1 MTAGIAQST
10 LISSELQ
17 ITFPRFN
24 RFPLSQSIESILY
37 CVAQKRRDMSQPMN
51 TKPTIVLVH
60 GAFADSSSWNDVIN
74 TLLAHNYPVVA
85 ASNPLRGLKTDAAEL
100 ASLLTSIEE
109 PVVLVGHSY
118 GGMLISNAA
127 HGNGQIQAL
136 VFVAAF
142 VPDEGETAAQLA
154 SHFPGST
161 LGETLMPVALG
172 DGGTDLYIQQERFH
186 AQFAADLPESQA
198 RLMAASQRPI
208 TELALNE
215 PSGAPTWKTIPSWF
229 IWGDSDQNIPPAAL
243 RWMAER
249 AGGRE
254 LVEVAGASHALAVSR
269 AELVADLILRAAHVV

>member
-1 MTAGIAQST
+1 
-10 LISSELQ
+10 
-17 ITFPRFN
+17 
-24 RFPLSQSIESILY
+24 
-37 CVAQKRRDMSQPMN
+37 MSQPMN

-60 GAFADSSSWNDVIN
+60 GAFADSSSWNDVISI
-74 TLLAHNYPVVA
+74 LLAHDYPLVA
-85 ASNPLRGLKTDAAEL
+85 ASNPLRGLKNDAAEL
-100 ASLLTSIEE
+100 ASLLTSIEG

-127 HGNGQIQAL
+127 HGNGQVQAL

-154 SHFPGST
+154 SRFPGST
-161 LGETLMPVALG
+161 LGETLMPVALA
-172 DGGTDLYIQQERFH
+172 DGGTDLHIQQERFH

-215 PSGAPTWKTIPSWF
+215 PSGAPAWKTVPSWF
-229 IWGDSDQNIPPAAL
+229 IWGDGDQNIPPAAL

-254 LVEVAGASHALAVSR
+254 LVEVAGASHALALSR
-269 AELVADLILRAAHVV
+269 AELVADLILRAAQAV

>member
-1 MTAGIAQST
+1 
-10 LISSELQ
+10 
-17 ITFPRFN
+17 
-24 RFPLSQSIESILY
+24 
-37 CVAQKRRDMSQPMN
+37 MSQPMN
-51 TKPTIVLVH
+51 TKPTIVLIH
-60 GAFADSSSWNDVIN
+60 GAFADSSSWNGIIS
-74 TLLAHNYPVVA
+74 TLLAQNYPVVA
-85 ASNPLRGLKTDAAEL
+85 ASNPLRGLKNDAAEL
-100 ASLLTSIEE
+100 ASLLTSIEG

-154 SHFPGST
+154 SRFPGST
-161 LGETLMPVALG
+161 LGETLTPVALA

-198 RLMAASQRPI
+198 RLMAASQRPV

-215 PSGAPTWKTIPSWF
+215 QSDVPTWKTVPSWF
-229 IWGDSDQNIPPAAL
+229 IWGDGDQNIPPAAL
-243 RWMAER
+243 RWMSER

-269 AELVADLILRAAHVV
+269 AELVADLILRAAQAV

>member
-1 MTAGIAQST
+1 
-10 LISSELQ
+10 
-17 ITFPRFN
+17 
-24 RFPLSQSIESILY
+24 
-37 CVAQKRRDMSQPMN
+37 MSQPMN

-60 GAFADSSSWNDVIN
+60 GAFADSSSWNDIIS

-85 ASNPLRGLKTDAAEL
+85 ASNPLRGLKNDAAEL
-100 ASLLTSIEE
+100 TSLLTSIEG

-142 VPDEGETAAQLA
+142 APDEGETAAQLA
-154 SHFPGST
+154 SRFPGST
-161 LGETLMPVALG
+161 LGETLTPVALA

-198 RLMAASQRPI
+198 HLMAASQRPI

-215 PSGAPTWKTIPSWF
+215 PSDAPTWKTVPSWF
-229 IWGDSDQNIPPAAL
+229 IWGDGDQNIPPAAL

-269 AELVADLILRAAHVV
+269 AELVADLILQAAQAV

>member
-1 MTAGIAQST
+1 
-10 LISSELQ
+10 
-17 ITFPRFN
+17 
-24 RFPLSQSIESILY
+24 
-37 CVAQKRRDMSQPMN
+37 MSQPMN

-60 GAFADSSSWNDVIN
+60 GAFADSSSWNNVIS

-85 ASNPLRGLKTDAAEL
+85 ASNPLRGLKNDAPEL
-100 ASLLTSIEE
+100 ASLVTSIEG

-118 GGMLISNAA
+118 GGMMISNAA
-127 HGNGQIQAL
+127 TGNGQVQAL

-142 VPDEGETAAQLA
+142 APDKDESAAQLA
-154 SHFPGST
+154 GRFPGST
-161 LGETLMPVALG
+161 LGETLTPVALA

-186 AQFAADLPESQA
+186 AQFAADLPESHA

-215 PSGAPTWKTIPSWF
+215 PSGAPAWKTVPSWF
-229 IWGDSDQNIPPAAL
+229 IWGDGDQNIPPATL

-269 AELVADLILRAAHVV
+269 AELVANLILRAAQAV